1 MLHILAER
9 RGFEPLRRCRRSR
22 ISNPAPYLLG
32 QRSMWRRLE
41 DLNPHTLA
49 GCGFLDRC
57 NSRSASSRR
66 MLVGRAGFEPA
77 ACPMSLIYSQ
87 FPSPVW
93 IPTHVVGGAGSDPA
107 LQYASRIARF
117 LRLTR
122 SRRLWLAP
130 AQPSG
135 CAALLSVVSQLLSVC
150 IPPGFH
156 GRELPCWWGIQDL
169 HLGHYSSSQ
178 LS

>member
-1 MLHILAER
+1 MAEAAGIEPANNRVKICCLSPLAT
-9 RGFEPLRRCRRSR
+9 
-22 ISNPAPYLLG
+22 LLG
-32 QRSMWRRLE
+32 GTGYWNRTNTSWFR
-41 DLNPHTLA
+41 A
-49 GCGFLDRC
+49 RC
-57 NSRSASSRR
+57 ASVTPI
-66 MLVGRAGFEPA
+66 LYVVGRAGFEPA
-77 ACPMSLIYSQ
+77 AFPMSLIYSQ

-135 CAALLSVVSQLLSVC
+135 YAALLSVVSQLLSVC
-150 IPPGFH
+150 IPTGFY
-156 GRELPCWWGIQDL
+156 GRELPYWWGIQDL
-169 HLGHYSSSQ
+169 NLGHYSSIQ

>member
-1 MLHILAER
+1 
-9 RGFEPLRRCRRSR
+9 
-22 ISNPAPYLLG
+22 
-32 QRSMWRRLE
+32 
-41 DLNPHTLA
+41 
-49 GCGFLDRC
+49 
-57 NSRSASSRR
+57 
-66 MLVGRAGFEPA
+66 
-77 ACPMSLIYSQ
+77 MSLIYSQ

-122 SRRLWLAP
+122 SRCLWLAP

-150 IPPGFH
+150 IPPGFY

-169 HLGHYSSSQ
+169 NLGHYSSSH